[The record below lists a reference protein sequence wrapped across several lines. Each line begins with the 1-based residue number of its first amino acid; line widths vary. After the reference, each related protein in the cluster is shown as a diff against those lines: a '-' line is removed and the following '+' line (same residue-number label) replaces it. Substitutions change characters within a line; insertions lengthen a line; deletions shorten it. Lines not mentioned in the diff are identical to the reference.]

1 MHGDRPPSDKRLPPH
16 YIGPVIIKWKN
27 KSATLSEQVIF
38 LDLKM
43 DLFRQCGTFIF
54 PFYFKIVERGKIP
67 PTCKRPLTFLA

>member
-38 LDLKM
+38 FLPKN
-43 DLFRQCGTFIF
+43 GPVPTVWH
-54 PFYFKIVERGKIP
+54 FYFSI
-67 PTCKRPLTFLA
+67 LL